1 MITKYI
7 NGETVALILFAVGL
21 FGLCSKRNIL
31 RSIIALSILQS
42 AIILFFVSL
51 NNSIDKMPPIG
62 KAISENPA
70 QYSDPLPQALM
81 ITAIVIGISVT
92 ALSLTMLI
100 SLHHKYGS
108 INWARIKGKRGDE
121 ND

>member
-1 MITKYI
+1 MTGYI
-7 NGETVALILFAVGL
+7 NGENVALLLFAISMYA
-21 FGLCSKRNIL
+21 LCTKRNIL
-31 RSIIALSILQS
+31 RSIIALSIMQ
-42 AIILFFVSL
+42 AAAILFFIAL
-51 NNSIDKMPPIG
+51 NNSSSKKPPIG
-62 KAISENPA
+62 QLLET
-70 QYSDPLPQALM
+70 DPTIYADPMPQALM
-81 ITAIVIGISVT
+81 ITAVVIGISVT